1 MAHTI
6 LVAEDDYISGVDLC
20 DICEEAG
27 YTVEG
32 PHAGLNAAMLALQI
46 ERPDLAIVD
55 LADSN
60 NAALA
65 LVDRL
70 SSENVPIIVQSSGD
84 GLENFAARFPTA
96 LALPK
101 PCPPAHMIA
110 AIEQMLTSR

>member
-6 LVAEDDYISGVDLC
+6 LVVKDDFISGVDLC
-20 DICEEAG
+20 DTCEEAG

-32 PHAGLNAAMLALQI
+32 PHAGLNAAMLALQK

-55 LADSN
+55 FAADGS
-60 NAALA
+60 AALA
-65 LVDRL
+65 LADRL
-70 SSENVPIIVQSSGD
+70 NSENVPIIFQSLSEWPD
-84 GLENFAARFPTA
+84 SFTRRFPKA

-110 AIEQMLTSR
+110 AIEQMLAS